1 MYGQPKVI
9 PMSGIPA
16 LSSGVMG
23 IQKGLDGLNRD
34 AAEIASAKQLKNEAS
49 ADLAKP
55 LTNLVLDKLQVAA
68 SAKVV
73 KTAGDTLGTL
83 LDVLA

>member
-1 MYGQPKVI
+1 
-9 PMSGIPA
+9 MSSIPA

-23 IQKGLDGLNRD
+23 IQRGLDGLNRD
-34 AAEIASAKQLKNEAS
+34 AAQIASAAQFKNEAS
-49 ADLAKP
+49 ADLAQP
-55 LTNLVLDKLQVAA
+55 LTHLILDKLQVAA

-73 KTAGDTLGTL
+73 KAADETLGTL

>member
-1 MYGQPKVI
+1 
-9 PMSGIPA
+9 MSSIPA

-34 AAEIASAKQLKNEAS
+34 AAQIASAAQFKNEES

-55 LTNLVLDKLQVAA
+55 LTNLILDKLQVAA

>member
-1 MYGQPKVI
+1 
-9 PMSGIPA
+9 MSSIPA

-23 IQKGLDGLNRD
+23 IQKGFEDLNRD
-34 AAEIASAKQLKNEAS
+34 AAQIASVKQFKNES
-49 ADLAKP
+49 AANLAES
-55 LTNLVLDKLQVAA
+55 LTHLKLDQLQIAA

-73 KTAGDTLGTL
+73 KTAGDTVGTL

>member
-55 LTNLVLDKLQVAA
+55 LTNLVLDKLQVGHPPRWL
-68 SAKVV
+68 KLPEIRWVPCL
-73 KTAGDTLGTL
+73 TF
-83 LDVLA
+83 

>member
-1 MYGQPKVI
+1 
-9 PMSGIPA
+9 MSSIPA

-34 AAEIASAKQLKNEAS
+34 AAQIASAKQFKNES
-49 ADLAKP
+49 AANLAES
-55 LTNLVLDKLQVAA
+55 LTNLKLDRLQVAA

-73 KTAGDTLGTL
+73 KTAGDTVGTL

>member
-1 MYGQPKVI
+1 
-9 PMSGIPA
+9 MSSIPA
-16 LSSGVMG
+16 LTSGVMG

-34 AAEIASAKQLKNEAS
+34 AAQIASAKQLKNDS
-49 ADLAKP
+49 STDLAEP
-55 LTNLVLDKLQVAA
+55 LTNLVVDKQQVAV

-73 KTAGDTLGTL
+73 KAADETLGTL

>member
-1 MYGQPKVI
+1 
-9 PMSGIPA
+9 MSSIPA

-23 IQKGLDGLNRD
+23 IQRGLDGLSRD
-34 AAEIASAKQLKNEAS
+34 AAQIASAAQLKNEAS
-49 ADLAKP
+49 ADLVKP
-55 LTNLVLDKLQVAA
+55 LTNLILDKLQVAA

-73 KTAGDTLGTL
+73 KAASDTVGTL

>member
-1 MYGQPKVI
+1 
-9 PMSGIPA
+9 MSGIPA
-16 LSSGVMG
+16 LASGVMG

-34 AAEIASAKQLKNEAS
+34 AAQIASARQMKS
-49 ADLAKP
+49 DSSTDLAGP
-55 LTNLVLDKLQVAA
+55 LTDLTVNKLQVAA

-73 KTAGDTLGTL
+73 KAADETIGTL

>member
-1 MYGQPKVI
+1 
-9 PMSGIPA
+9 MSSISA

-34 AAEIASAKQLKNEAS
+34 AAQIASAKQMKNESS
-49 ADLAKP
+49 ADLAQP

-73 KTAGDTLGTL
+73 KAADETLGTL

>member
-1 MYGQPKVI
+1 
-9 PMSGIPA
+9 MSGIPA

-34 AAEIASAKQLKNEAS
+34 AAEIASARQLKNEAS

-55 LTNLVLDKLQVAA
+55 LTNLVIDKLQVAA

>member
-1 MYGQPKVI
+1 
-9 PMSGIPA
+9 MSGIPA

-23 IQKGLDGLNRD
+23 IQKGLDGLDRD
-34 AAEIASAKQLKNEAS
+34 AAQIANARQLQKDS
-49 ADLAKP
+49 TADLAKP
-55 LTNLVLDKLQVAA
+55 LTNLTLDKLQVAV

-73 KTAGDTLGTL
+73 KTADETLGTL

>member
-1 MYGQPKVI
+1 
-9 PMSGIPA
+9 MSSIPA

-34 AAEIASAKQLKNEAS
+34 AAQIASAGQFKNES
-49 ADLAKP
+49 STDLAKS
-55 LTNLVLDKLQVAA
+55 LTNLTLDKLQVAA

-73 KTAGDTLGTL
+73 KTAGDTIGTL
-83 LDVLA
+83 LDVIA

>member
-1 MYGQPKVI
+1 
-9 PMSGIPA
+9 MSGIPA

-23 IQKGLDGLNRD
+23 IQKGLDDLSRD
-34 AAEIASAKQLKNEAS
+34 AAQIASARQFKNEAS

-55 LTNLVLDKLQVAA
+55 LTHLVLDKLQVAA

>member
-1 MYGQPKVI
+1 
-9 PMSGIPA
+9 MSGIPA

-34 AAEIASAKQLKNEAS
+34 AAEIASAKQLKNDAS

-55 LTNLVLDKLQVAA
+55 LTNLVIDKLQVAA

>member
-9 PMSGIPA
+9 TMSGIPA

-34 AAEIASAKQLKNEAS
+34 AAEIASAKQLKTEAS
-49 ADLAKP
+49 ADLTKP
-55 LTNLVLDKLQVAA
+55 LTNLMIDKLQVAA

>member
-1 MYGQPKVI
+1 
-9 PMSGIPA
+9 MSSISA
-16 LSSGVMG
+16 FSSGVMG

-34 AAEIASAKQLKNEAS
+34 AAQIASAAQLKNEAS
-49 ADLAKP
+49 ADLTKP

-73 KTAGDTLGTL
+73 KTADDTLGTL

>member
-1 MYGQPKVI
+1 
-9 PMSGIPA
+9 MSGIPA

-34 AAEIASAKQLKNEAS
+34 AAEIASARQLKNEAS

-55 LTNLVLDKLQVAA
+55 LTNLVIDKLQVTA

>member
-1 MYGQPKVI
+1 
-9 PMSGIPA
+9 MSSIPA

-23 IQKGLDGLNRD
+23 IQKGLDGLSRD
-34 AAEIASAKQLKNEAS
+34 AAQIASAKQLQKDSS
-49 ADLAKP
+49 ADLAEP

-73 KTAGDTLGTL
+73 KAADETLGTL

>member
-1 MYGQPKVI
+1 
-9 PMSGIPA
+9 MSGIPA

-23 IQKGLDGLNRD
+23 IQKGLDGLDRD
-34 AAEIASAKQLKNEAS
+34 AAQIASAGQLRKDS
-49 ADLAKP
+49 TADIAKP
-55 LTNLVLDKLQVAA
+55 LTNLTLDKLQVAV

-73 KTAGDTLGTL
+73 KTADETLGTL